1 MIPVLAVAAKNIK
14 SVAEP
19 INKLKNM
26 AGNGQTV
33 VDIKSIFRSG
43 KMLSDWK
50 KDLENLKMRLADL
63 RVSL

>member
-1 MIPVLAVAAKNIK
+1 
-14 SVAEP
+14 
-19 INKLKNM
+19 M